1 MICGDRVHK
10 EVSIPNQLY
19 KKEKSDT
26 ETIKKVQEHLSRVNG
41 NFTSGDPSLLPTYP
55 LPTKIRPPEMT
66 MRRDQLSSFEEF
78 LWISNCIGMTNCK
91 RKGEHQNHRPEYE

>member
-26 ETIKKVQEHLSRVNG
+26 ETMKKVQEHLSRVNG
-41 NFTSGDPSLLPTYP
+41 NFTSSDPSLLPTYP

-66 MRRDQLSSFEEF
+66 VRRDQLSGFKE
-78 LWISNCIGMTNCK
+78 LLGIGDRIGMTNCK
-91 RKGEHQNHRPEYE
+91 RKREH